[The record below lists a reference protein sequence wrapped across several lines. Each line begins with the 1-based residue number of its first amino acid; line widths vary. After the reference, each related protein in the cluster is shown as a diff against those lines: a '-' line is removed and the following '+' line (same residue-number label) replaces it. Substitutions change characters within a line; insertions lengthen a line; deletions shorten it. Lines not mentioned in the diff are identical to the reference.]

1 VNEVFTPDNPE
12 GSDAWAKAADLP
24 QPRYGMGAATV
35 ADIIHIVGGAGEGE
49 IELPSL
55 EYLPMTDSWNIY
67 SGTLTQAAEQIG
79 LAPVE
84 AFLFAV
90 GGKASGVPSN
100 QNQSYQVLYTVAIPL
115 VR

>member
-1 VNEVFTPDNPE
+1 
-12 GSDAWAKAADLP
+12 
-24 QPRYGMGAATV
+24 V

-49 IELPSL
+49 TELASL

-67 SGTLTQAAEQIG
+67 SGTLTQPAEQIG
-79 LAPVE
+79 LATVE

-90 GGKASGVPSN
+90 GGKVSGVPSN